1 MCTHLRHPT
10 DEKLRLFDISSN
22 NNLPVVPLKHII
34 DHEPYLQCCRGYH
47 SPAIMIES
55 LEGFIFNKVRVRGG

>member
-10 DEKLRLFDISSN
+10 DEKLRLFDISRN
-22 NNLPVVPLKHII
+22 NNLPVVPLKHIT

-47 SPAIMIES
+47 SRAIES
-55 LEGFIFNKVRVRGG
+55 LEGFIFNKLIRGG

>member
-22 NNLPVVPLKHII
+22 NNLPVVPLQNITN
-34 DHEPYLQCCRGYH
+34 HEFYLHCCRGYC
-47 SPAIMIES
+47 SD
-55 LEGFIFNKVRVRGG
+55 RGS

>member
-47 SPAIMIES
+47 SPAIES
-55 LEGFIFNKVRVRGG
+55 LEGFIFNKLLRGG